1 LRSSNRQRRSIA
13 HGTLLMALLCSASVV
28 AGEGDGKGA
37 GVLPS
42 PEELEASGAVI
53 GQVTVVVGDVFDTS
67 IDGEDG
73 WLYRSANKLHIETR
87 PKVIEDQL
95 LFKPGEPYRRRLV
108 LETERILRANNYL
121 YEAVIVP
128 VAYDGQV
135 VDLEVR
141 TRDVWTLNPGISFS
155 RSGGENTFAAQIQE
169 DNLLGTG
176 QKIDLEWE
184 SDVDRESLALTYFN
198 PHFLESFTRLTAT
211 YVDSDDGSEK
221 IFGLARPFYAL
232 DVRRAGGVYLADG
245 ERIESRYQLGKVTGE
260 FEHRDEYYEIHG
272 GWSRGLQG
280 RAVRRW
286 TAGVTYE
293 RDQFEPSPDEVLGG
307 PLPRIAS
314 CCIRGSVSSGSRTTS
329 RSASTRTRSSARRT
343 CSWGC
348 ARTRGSATPRNP
360 PAPTAMRSS
369 RAPTCRTAQTST
381 QDSRCSARFPLPAG
395 SKTARCRTV
404 SSVPRVACTGRRRST
419 ASSTP
424 PSRAP

>member
-1 LRSSNRQRRSIA
+1 MRSSTRLRRSIT
-13 HGTLLMALLCSASVV
+13 HGAVLMALLCSAIVV
-28 AGEGDGKGA
+28 AGEGDGNGV

-42 PEELEASGAVI
+42 AEELEASGAVI

-87 PKVIEDQL
+87 PKIIEDQL
-95 LFKPGEPYRRRLV
+95 LFKPGEPYRHRLV

-121 YEAVIVP
+121 YDAVIVP
-128 VAYDGQV
+128 VAYDGHT

-155 RSGGENTFAAQIQE
+155 RSGGENTFAAQLQE

-211 YVDSDDGSEK
+211 YVDSDDGNET

-232 DVRRAGGVYLADG
+232 DVRRAGGVFLADG

-260 FEHRDEYYEIHG
+260 FEHRDEYYEVHG

-307 PLPRIAS
+307 PLPEDRELLYPWLGIEW
-314 CCIRGSVSSGSRTTS
+314 VEDNFQERTNQDQIL
-329 RSASTRTRSSARRT
+329 RTEDVLVGLRAYARVGGRARRP
-343 CSWGC
+343 
-348 ARTRGSATPRNP
+348 ARVRAARLRLGIRRLRPR
-360 PAPTAMRSS
+360 
-369 RAPTCRTAQTST
+369 RT
-381 QDSRCSARFPLPAG
+381 DHERLPAE
-395 SKTARCRTV
+395 
-404 SSVPRVACTGRRRST
+404 RRR
-419 ASSTP
+419 P
-424 PSRAP
+424 PLRAVGVRLAFRFGTD